1 MISGFGEERVD
12 ARLIHTL
19 PRQVWPTEHEFRL
32 APLPLGPRLLPR
44 AVYARK
50 TRGDD
55 LIDGFGDFRRALT
68 DKIVDAARRHDAHG
82 RVFGLHRGTVVAVVS
97 RPSVEVRMQLAAS
110 SAVLRMVASSR
121 KTFASM
127 AISAAKDW
135 LVLRRSP
142 NATGAG
148 LRLVGAPDGVALRRV
163 LCANR

>member
-12 ARLIHTL
+12 ARLIHACPGRSGPL
-19 PRQVWPTEHEFRL
+19 SMSSVLRRCRS
-32 APLPLGPRLLPR
+32 APAFFPARCMR
-44 AVYARK
+44 A
-50 TRGDD
+50 
-55 LIDGFGDFRRALT
+55 RRAAMILSMASAT
-68 DKIVDAARRHDAHG
+68 FAVRGPTKSWTPHAVMMLMA
-82 RVFGLHRGTVVAVVS
+82 FGLHRGTVVAVVS
-97 RPSVEVRMQLAAS
+97 RPSVEVRMQLAASS

-148 LRLVGAPDGVALRRV
+148 LRLVGAPDGMALRRV